1 MYNSFVDYMLYDAPS
16 TCIYTVHYVKL
27 IIGICNFKYDLYR
40 FFLVVINQHHRI
52 SMVEIFAR

>member
-1 MYNSFVDYMLYDAPS
+1 MYNSFVDYNLCYM

-27 IIGICNFKYDLYR
+27 IIEICNFNYDLYR
-40 FFLVVINQHHRI
+40 VFLVVINQHHRI